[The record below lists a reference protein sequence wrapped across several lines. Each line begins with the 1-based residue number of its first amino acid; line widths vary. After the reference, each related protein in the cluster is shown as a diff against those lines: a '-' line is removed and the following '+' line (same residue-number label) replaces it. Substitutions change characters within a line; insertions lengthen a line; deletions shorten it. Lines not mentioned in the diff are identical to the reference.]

1 VTGGDGA
8 ASGSD
13 SIARN
18 QAYWTSEAPRYATAA
33 TRLWA
38 GEPSWGIF
46 GIPERELHLLPDDL
60 TGLDVVEL
68 GCGTAYVSAWV
79 ARQGARP
86 VGVDPTA
93 AQLATAR
100 AMQADHDL
108 AFPLVQA
115 AGEQVPLRDG
125 CADLVVSEYG
135 AAIWADPYR
144 WIPEAA
150 RLLRPGGELVVLG
163 NSTLLVLC
171 APDDD
176 GVAATAALLRP
187 QFGLHRVE
195 WSGEY
200 GVEFHQSH
208 GDRIRLLRDAG
219 FEILDLLELRPPE
232 SESADT
238 AYDFV
243 TVEWARDWPA
253 EEVWRARKR

>member
-1 VTGGDGA
+1 MTGGNGA
-8 ASGSD
+8 GSGSD

-18 QAYWTSEAPRYATAA
+18 QAYWTSVAPRYATAA
-33 TRLWA
+33 ARLWA
-38 GEPSWGIF
+38 SEPTWGLF
-46 GIPERELHLLPDDL
+46 GIPEHEAHLLPDDVA
-60 TGLDVVEL
+60 GLDVVEL
-68 GCGTAYVSAWV
+68 GCGTAYVSAWLV
-79 ARQGARP
+79 RQGARP

-115 AGEQVPLRDG
+115 AGEHVPLRDG

-150 RLLRPGGELVVLG
+150 RLLRPGGELIFLA
-163 NSTLLVLC
+163 NSTLLILC

-176 GVAATAALLRP
+176 GVAATAELLRP
-187 QFGLHRVE
+187 QFGLLRVE
-195 WSGEY
+195 WPGEI

-219 FEILDLLELRPPE
+219 FEILDLLELRPPA
-232 SESADT
+232 SAST
-238 AYDFV
+238 AYDVV